1 MIWDIMAYTILIR
14 GPLGIGKS
22 TISLGL
28 TKKLNAKYYSMDK
41 ILEENGLD
49 KEDDSFT
56 PQDFIKADNIIL
68 DEVKSY
74 LKTGKIV
81 ILDGCF
87 YFKEQINHLENNLSK
102 IYAFNLKAPIDVCI
116 KRDSGRKRV
125 YGEQAA
131 RAVYGLVSKFDYGQD
146 IDTTNKTSDQV
157 VNEIITYIH

>member
-1 MIWDIMAYTILIR
+1 MAYVILIR

-49 KEDDSFT
+49 KENDSFT
-56 PQDFIKADNIIL
+56 PEDFIKANNIIL
-68 DEVKSY
+68 DEVKTN
-74 LKTGKIV
+74 LKKGKNV

-87 YFKEQINHLENNLSK
+87 YFKEQLTHLESKLSN
-102 IYAFNLKAPIDVCI
+102 IHAFNLKAPLETCI

-131 RAVYGLVSKFDYGQD
+131 KAVYGLVSKFDYGQD
-146 IDTTNKTSDQV
+146 IDTNNKTSKQV
-157 VNEIITYIH
+157 VEEILKYIH